1 MRGFDQ
7 NSQIEPKQAHCIE
20 DLEESKENRFGW
32 GERGVF
38 KARELKSFFVL
49 AFFRPTYQPT
59 FLALH
64 GRAEKCLFC
73 KSKPNLGAPIFVFTV
88 LHEIGQWWFIPDHSI
103 EPSFADNG
111 FLALVNNVADTILR
125 ISLFASFTQLEE
137 MLPNQMGL

>member
-1 MRGFDQ
+1 M
-7 NSQIEPKQAHCIE
+7 
-20 DLEESKENRFGW
+20 
-32 GERGVF
+32 F

-73 KSKPNLGAPIFVFTV
+73 KSKPNLSAPILVFTTV
-88 LHEIGQWWFIPDHSI
+88 LHEIGQKGVPDHSI

-125 ISLFASFTQLEE
+125 ISLFTSFTQLEE
-137 MLPNQMGL
+137 MLSNQIGF